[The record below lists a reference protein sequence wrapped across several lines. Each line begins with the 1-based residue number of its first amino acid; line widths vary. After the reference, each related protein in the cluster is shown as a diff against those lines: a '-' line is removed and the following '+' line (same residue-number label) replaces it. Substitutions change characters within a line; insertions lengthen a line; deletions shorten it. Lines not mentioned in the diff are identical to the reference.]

1 MNIELTPHLPQTH
14 TKKIL
19 KKAANDKDAACLVVL
34 VDDKK
39 NILAAKHLADYQTRI
54 EQLIEVSH
62 FTGKAC
68 ETVADY
74 ALAGDKKTAKENP
87 VQLLLVGV
95 GCQNKLNQTVLQKIA
110 QTIYK
115 STQKRVTS
123 ITVALGDALEAD
135 EFGQFALNLL
145 AASYRFEKYKSEQ
158 STPVLTDIY
167 LLADHALQ
175 ANLDFAESVFAGQSL
190 TRDVA
195 NEPGNICFP
204 AFMAEQAQAL
214 AKNYPDLLKVTVL
227 GEAEMAALGM
237 GCFLSVSQG
246 STKEGQLVIMEYQ
259 GKSKFSADTSAPFAK
274 TDTKSNTKATTNA
287 AKVTSGLKAITDK
300 LPLKGAGK
308 KADTANNTDTNTV
321 NADAPIVLVGKGV
334 TFDSGGIS
342 IKPGAAMDEMKF
354 DMGGAASVLGTIK
367 ALCESRLPIN
377 VVGALAC
384 AENMPSGDATRPG
397 DIVKAMNGKSVEILN
412 TDAEGRLVL
421 CDTLCYVQRYNPAA
435 IIDVATLTGACV
447 VALGH
452 VRSAVFSNDE
462 DVLFALENA
471 SAQSGDL
478 IWHMPLDDAYQ
489 PQIDSPIA
497 DIQNIGGKAAG
508 AVTAAC
514 FLARFI
520 EDGQAWA
527 HLDIAGTAWNSGAD
541 KAATGRPVPL
551 FMQYLKNSA
560 NMG

>member
-1 MNIELTPHLPQTH
+1 MNIKLTDYLPKTH
-14 TKKIL
+14 TQKIL
-19 KKAANDKDAACLVVL
+19 KKEANDKDSACLVVL

-39 NILAAKHLADYQTRI
+39 NILAQSALSDYQQRI

-74 ALAGDKKTAKENP
+74 ALAGDKKTTKQNP
-87 VQLLLVGV
+87 LQLLLVGV
-95 GCQNKLNQTVLQKIA
+95 GNVDKLDNAALQKIA
-110 QTIYK
+110 NTIYQ

-123 ITVALGDALEAD
+123 ITVALAD
-135 EFGQFALNLL
+135 SLQDSEFGQFALNLL
-145 AASYRFEKYKSEQ
+145 AATYRFDKYKSEKA
-158 STPVLTDIY
+158 TPVLTDIY
-167 LLADHALQ
+167 LLADANLQ
-175 ANLDFAESVFAGQSL
+175 PALDFAQAVFAGQTL

-204 AFMAEQAQAL
+204 AYMAEQAQAL
-214 AKNYPDLLKVTVL
+214 AKEHSDVLKVTVL
-227 GEAEMAALGM
+227 GEAEMEALGM
-237 GCFLSVSQG
+237 GCFLSVSRG

-259 GKSKFSADTSAPFAK
+259 GKSKFSA
-274 TDTKSNTKATTNA
+274 KATPNSA
-287 AKVTSGLKAITDK
+287 AKVSGSLKAIADK

-308 KADTANNTDTNTV
+308 KANKAASQDSQVV
-321 NADAPIVLVGKGV
+321 NDDAPIVLVGKGV

-354 DMGGAASVLGTIK
+354 DMGGSAAVLGTLK

-397 DIVKAMNGKSVEILN
+397 DIVTAMNGKTVEILN

-421 CDTLCYVQRYNPAA
+421 ADTLCYVQRYQPKA

-471 SAQSGDL
+471 SNQSGDL
-478 IWHMPLDDAYQ
+478 VWHMPMDDAYQ
-489 PQIDSPIA
+489 SLIDSPIA
-497 DIQNIGGKAAG
+497 DVQNIGGKSAG
-508 AVTAAC
+508 ATTAAC
-514 FLARFI
+514 FLLRFI
-520 EDGQAWA
+520 EEGQAWA
-527 HLDIAGTAWNSGAD
+527 HLDIAGTAWISGAQ

-551 FMQYLKNSA
+551 FMQYLKNA
-560 NMG
+560 ADMA

>member
-1 MNIELTPHLPQTH
+1 MNIKLTEQLPKTH
-14 TKKIL
+14 NQKIL
-19 KKAANDKDAACLVVL
+19 KKEAIDKDAACLVVL

-39 NILAAKHLADYQTRI
+39 NILAESALSDYQTRI

-62 FTGKAC
+62 FNGKAC

-74 ALAGDKKTAKENP
+74 ALAGDKKTTKQNP

-95 GCQNKLNQTVLQKIA
+95 GCCDKLNNTVLQKIA
-110 QTIYK
+110 NTIYK
-115 STQKRVTS
+115 STQKRVAS
-123 ITVALGDALEAD
+123 ITVALGDALE
-135 EFGQFALNLL
+135 EEQFGQFALNLL
-145 AASYRFEKYKSEQ
+145 AASYRFDKYKSEQ
-158 STPVLTDIY
+158 TTPILTDIY
-167 LLADHALQ
+167 LLADDALQ
-175 ANLDFAESVFAGQSL
+175 PALDFAQSVFIGQSL

-204 AFMAEQAQAL
+204 VFMAEQAQEL
-214 AKNYPDLLKVTVL
+214 ANAYPDLLKVTVL
-227 GEAEMAALGM
+227 GEDDMSALGM
-237 GCFLSVSQG
+237 GCFLAVSQG
-246 STKEGQLVIMEYQ
+246 STKEGQLVLLEYQ
-259 GKSKFSADTSAPFAK
+259 GKSKFSA
-274 TDTKSNTKATTNA
+274 NTANNS
-287 AKVTSGLKAITDK
+287 AKVSGGLKILTDK
-300 LPLKGAGK
+300 LPMKKASK
-308 KADTANNTDTNTV
+308 KADKNNAD
-321 NADAPIVLVGKGV
+321 NAQISNDDAPIVLVGKGV

-342 IKPGAAMDEMKF
+342 IKPAAAMDEMKF
-354 DMGGAASVLGTIK
+354 DMGGSAAVLGTMK
-367 ALCESRLPIN
+367 ALCEARLPIN

-421 CDTLCYVQRYNPAA
+421 ADTLCYVQRYYQPKA

-471 SAQSGDL
+471 STQSGDL
-478 IWHMPLDDAYQ
+478 IWHMPMDDEYQ
-489 PQIDSPIA
+489 SLINSPIA
-497 DIQNIGGKAAG
+497 DMQNIGGKGAG

-514 FLARFI
+514 FLSRFV

-527 HLDIAGTAWNSGAD
+527 HLDIAGTAWNSGSE

-551 FMQYLKNSA
+551 FMQYLKNCA
-560 NMG
+560 GMA

>member
-1 MNIELTPHLPQTH
+1 MNIKLSQHLPKTH
-14 TKKIL
+14 TQKIL
-19 KKAANDKDAACLVVL
+19 KKEAKSKDDACLVVL

-39 NILAAKHLADYQTRI
+39 NILAESVLTEYTTRI

-62 FTGKAC
+62 FKGTTC

-74 ALAGDKKTAKENP
+74 ALAGDKKTTKQNP

-95 GCQNKLNQTVLQKIA
+95 GNTDKFNNTVLQKIA
-110 QTIYK
+110 NTIYS
-115 STQKRVTS
+115 STQKRVSS
-123 ITVALGDALEAD
+123 ITVALGDALE
-135 EFGQFALNLL
+135 ENHFGQFALNLL
-145 AASYRFEKYKSEQ
+145 AASYRFDKYKSEQ
-158 STPVLTDIY
+158 ASPVLTDVY
-167 LLADHALQ
+167 LLADESLQPAL
-175 ANLDFAESVFAGQSL
+175 AFAQSVFAGQSL

-204 AFMAEQAQAL
+204 AYMAEQAQEL
-214 AKNYPDLLKVTVL
+214 AKTYPDLLTVKVL
-227 GEAEMAALGM
+227 GEDEMAALGM
-237 GCFLSVSQG
+237 HCFLAVAQG
-246 STKEGQLVIMEYQ
+246 STKEGKLVLMEYR
-259 GKSKFSADTSAPFAK
+259 GKSEFSSVAGTTEQTTS
-274 TDTKSNTKATTNA
+274 N
-287 AKVTSGLKAITDK
+287 AKVSGLKALADK
-300 LPLKGAGK
+300 LPTK
-308 KADTANNTDTNTV
+308 KSAKNASKNSNDNAPAAND
-321 NADAPIVLVGKGV
+321 DAPIVLVGKGV

-354 DMGGAASVLGTIK
+354 DMGGSASVLGTIK
-367 ALCESRLPIN
+367 ALCEARLPIN

-421 CDTLCYVQRYNPAA
+421 ADTLCYVQRYQPKA

-462 DVLFALENA
+462 DVLFDLENA
-471 SAQSGDL
+471 SNLSGDL
-478 IWHMPLDDAYQ
+478 IWHMPLDDEYQ
-489 PQIDSPIA
+489 AQLDSPIA
-497 DIQNIGGKAAG
+497 DMQNIGGKGAG

-514 FLARFI
+514 FLSRFI
-520 EDGQAWA
+520 EEGQAWA
-527 HLDIAGTAWNSGAD
+527 HLDIAGTAWNSGKD

-560 NMG
+560 EMA

>member
-1 MNIELTPHLPQTH
+1 MNIKLSQHLPKTH
-14 TKKIL
+14 TQKIL
-19 KKAANDKDAACLVVL
+19 KKEANSKDSACLVVL
-34 VDDKK
+34 IDSKK
-39 NILAAKHLADYQTRI
+39 NILAESALTDYTARI

-62 FTGKAC
+62 FKGSLG

-74 ALAGDKKTAKENP
+74 ALAGDKKTTKQNP

-95 GCQNKLNQTVLQKIA
+95 GNTDKFSNTVLQKIA
-110 QTIYK
+110 NTIYN
-115 STQKRVTS
+115 STQKRVAS
-123 ITVALGDALEAD
+123 ITVALGDALE
-135 EFGQFALNLL
+135 ENHFGQFSLNLL
-145 AASYRFEKYKSEQ
+145 AASYRFDKYKSEQ
-158 STPVLTDIY
+158 ATPVLTDVY
-167 LLADHALQ
+167 LLADETLQPAL
-175 ANLDFAESVFAGQSL
+175 AFAQSVFAGQSL

-204 AFMAEQAQAL
+204 AYMAEQAQEL
-214 AKNYPDLLKVTVL
+214 AKTYPDLLTVKVL
-227 GEAEMAALGM
+227 GEDEMSALGM
-237 GCFLSVSQG
+237 HCFLAVAQG
-246 STKEGQLVIMEYQ
+246 STKEGKLVLMEYR
-259 GKSKFSADTSAPFAK
+259 GKSSFSADAGT
-274 TDTKSNTKATTNA
+274 TEQTTTNS
-287 AKVTSGLKAITDK
+287 AKVTSGLKALADK
-300 LPLKGAGK
+300 LPTKKSAK
-308 KADTANNTDTNTV
+308 KADKNSDDNAQTTTD
-321 NADAPIVLVGKGV
+321 DAPIVLVGKGV

-354 DMGGAASVLGTIK
+354 DMGGSASVLGTIK
-367 ALCESRLPIN
+367 ALCEARLPIN

-421 CDTLCYVQRYNPAA
+421 ADTLCYVQRYNPKT

-462 DVLFALENA
+462 DVLFDLENA
-471 SAQSGDL
+471 SNLSGDL
-478 IWHMPLDDAYQ
+478 IWHMPLDDEYQ
-489 PQIDSPIA
+489 AQIDSPIA
-497 DIQNIGGKAAG
+497 DMQNIGGKGAG

-514 FLARFI
+514 FLSRFV
-520 EDGQAWA
+520 EEGQAWA
-527 HLDIAGTAWNSGAD
+527 HLDIAGTAWNSGKD

-560 NMG
+560 DRV

>member
-1 MNIELTPHLPQTH
+1 MNIKLTDYLPKTH
-14 TKKIL
+14 TQKIL
-19 KKAANDKDAACLVVL
+19 KKEANDKDSACLVVL

-39 NILAAKHLADYQTRI
+39 NILAQATLSDYQQRI

-74 ALAGDKKTAKENP
+74 ALAGDKKTTKQNP
-87 VQLLLVGV
+87 LQLLLVGV
-95 GCQNKLNQTVLQKIA
+95 GNVDKLDNAALQKIA
-110 QTIYK
+110 NTIYQ

-123 ITVALGDALEAD
+123 ITVALAD
-135 EFGQFALNLL
+135 SLQDSEFGQFALNLL
-145 AASYRFEKYKSEQ
+145 AATYRFDKYKSEKA
-158 STPVLTDIY
+158 TPVLTDIY
-167 LLADHALQ
+167 LLADAALQ
-175 ANLDFAESVFAGQSL
+175 PALDFAQAVFAGQTL

-204 AFMAEQAQAL
+204 AYMAEQAQAL
-214 AKNYPDLLKVTVL
+214 AKEHSDVLKVTVL
-227 GEAEMAALGM
+227 GEAEMQALGM

-259 GKSKFSADTSAPFAK
+259 GKSKFSA
-274 TDTKSNTKATTNA
+274 KATPNSA
-287 AKVTSGLKAITDK
+287 AKVSGSLKAIADK

-308 KADTANNTDTNTV
+308 KANKAASQVV
-321 NADAPIVLVGKGV
+321 NDDAPIVLVGKGV

-354 DMGGAASVLGTIK
+354 DMGGSAAVLGTLK
-367 ALCESRLPIN
+367 ALCEARLPIN

-397 DIVKAMNGKSVEILN
+397 DIVTAMNGKTVEILN

-421 CDTLCYVQRYNPAA
+421 ADTLCYVQRYQPKA

-471 SAQSGDL
+471 SNQSGDL
-478 IWHMPLDDAYQ
+478 VWHMPMDDAYQ
-489 PQIDSPIA
+489 SLIDSPIA
-497 DIQNIGGKAAG
+497 DVQNIGGKGAG
-508 AVTAAC
+508 ATTAAC
-514 FLARFI
+514 FLSRFI
-520 EDGQAWA
+520 EEGQAWA
-527 HLDIAGTAWNSGAD
+527 HLDIAGTAWISGAQ

-551 FMQYLKNSA
+551 FMQYLKNA
-560 NMG
+560 ADMA

>member
-1 MNIELTPHLPQTH
+1 MNIKLSQHLPKTH
-14 TKKIL
+14 TQKIL
-19 KKAANDKDAACLVVL
+19 KKEAKSKDDACLVVL

-39 NILAAKHLADYQTRI
+39 NILAESVLTEYTTRI

-62 FTGKAC
+62 FKGTTC

-74 ALAGDKKTAKENP
+74 ALAGDKKTTKQNP

-95 GCQNKLNQTVLQKIA
+95 GNTDKFNNTVLQKIA
-110 QTIYK
+110 NTIYS
-115 STQKRVTS
+115 STQKRVSS
-123 ITVALGDALEAD
+123 ITVALGDALE
-135 EFGQFALNLL
+135 ENHFGQFALNLL
-145 AASYRFEKYKSEQ
+145 AASYRFDKYKSEQ
-158 STPVLTDIY
+158 ASPVLTDVY
-167 LLADHALQ
+167 LLADESLQPAL
-175 ANLDFAESVFAGQSL
+175 AFAQSVFAGQSL

-204 AFMAEQAQAL
+204 AYMAEQAQEL
-214 AKNYPDLLKVTVL
+214 AKSYPDLLTVKVL
-227 GEAEMAALGM
+227 GEDEMSALGM
-237 GCFLSVSQG
+237 HCFLAVAQG
-246 STKEGQLVIMEYQ
+246 STKEGKLVLMEYR
-259 GKSKFSADTSAPFAK
+259 GKSEFSSNAGTTEQTTS
-274 TDTKSNTKATTNA
+274 N
-287 AKVTSGLKAITDK
+287 AKVSGLKALADK
-300 LPLKGAGK
+300 LPTK
-308 KADTANNTDTNTV
+308 KSAKNASKNSNDSAQAAND
-321 NADAPIVLVGKGV
+321 DAPIVLVGKGV

-354 DMGGAASVLGTIK
+354 DMGGSASVLGTIK
-367 ALCESRLPIN
+367 ALCEARLPIN

-421 CDTLCYVQRYNPAA
+421 ADTLCYVQRYQPKA

-462 DVLFALENA
+462 DVLFDLENA
-471 SAQSGDL
+471 SNLSGDL
-478 IWHMPLDDAYQ
+478 IWHMPLDDEYQ
-489 PQIDSPIA
+489 AQLDSPIA
-497 DIQNIGGKAAG
+497 DMQNIGGKGAG

-514 FLARFI
+514 FLSRFI
-520 EDGQAWA
+520 EEGQAWA
-527 HLDIAGTAWNSGAD
+527 HLDIAGTAWNSGKD

-560 NMG
+560 EMA

>member
-1 MNIELTPHLPQTH
+1 MNIKLSQHLPKTH
-14 TKKIL
+14 TQKIL
-19 KKAANDKDAACLVVL
+19 KKEAKSKDDACLVVL

-39 NILAAKHLADYQTRI
+39 NILAESVLTEYTARI

-62 FTGKAC
+62 FKGTTC

-74 ALAGDKKTAKENP
+74 ALAGDKKTTKQNP

-95 GCQNKLNQTVLQKIA
+95 GNTDKFNNTVLQKIA
-110 QTIYK
+110 NTIYS
-115 STQKRVTS
+115 STQKRVSS
-123 ITVALGDALEAD
+123 ITVALGDALE
-135 EFGQFALNLL
+135 ENHFGQFALNLL
-145 AASYRFEKYKSEQ
+145 AASYRFDKYKSDQ
-158 STPVLTDIY
+158 ANPVLTDVY
-167 LLADHALQ
+167 LLADESLQPAL
-175 ANLDFAESVFAGQSL
+175 AFAQSVFAGQSL

-204 AFMAEQAQAL
+204 AYMAEQAQEL
-214 AKNYPDLLKVTVL
+214 AKTYPDLLTVKVL
-227 GEAEMAALGM
+227 GEDEMAALGM
-237 GCFLSVSQG
+237 HCFLAVAQG
-246 STKEGQLVIMEYQ
+246 STKEGKLVLMEYR
-259 GKSKFSADTSAPFAK
+259 GKSEFSSNAGTTEQTTS
-274 TDTKSNTKATTNA
+274 N
-287 AKVTSGLKAITDK
+287 AKVSGLKALADK
-300 LPLKGAGK
+300 LPTK
-308 KADTANNTDTNTV
+308 KSAKNASKNSNDNAQAAND
-321 NADAPIVLVGKGV
+321 DAPIVLVGKGV

-354 DMGGAASVLGTIK
+354 DMGGSASVLGTIK
-367 ALCESRLPIN
+367 ALCEARLPIN

-421 CDTLCYVQRYNPAA
+421 ADTLCYVQRYQPKA

-462 DVLFALENA
+462 DVLFDLENA
-471 SAQSGDL
+471 SNLSGDL
-478 IWHMPLDDAYQ
+478 IWHMPLDDEYQ
-489 PQIDSPIA
+489 AQLDSPIA
-497 DIQNIGGKAAG
+497 DMQNIGGKGAG

-514 FLARFI
+514 FLSRFI
-520 EDGQAWA
+520 EEGQAWA
-527 HLDIAGTAWNSGAD
+527 HLDIAGTAWNSGKD

-560 NMG
+560 EMA

>member
-1 MNIELTPHLPQTH
+1 MNIKLSQHLPKTH
-14 TKKIL
+14 TQKIL
-19 KKAANDKDAACLVVL
+19 KKEAKSKDDACLVVL

-39 NILAAKHLADYQTRI
+39 NILANSMLTDYTARI

-62 FTGKAC
+62 FKGTAC

-74 ALAGDKKTAKENP
+74 ALAGDKKTTKQNP

-95 GCQNKLNQTVLQKIA
+95 GNTDKFSNTVLQKIA
-110 QTIYK
+110 KTIYS
-115 STQKRVTS
+115 STQKRVSS
-123 ITVALGDALEAD
+123 ITVALGDALE
-135 EFGQFALNLL
+135 ESHFGQFALNLL
-145 AASYRFEKYKSEQ
+145 AASYRFDKYKSEQ
-158 STPVLTDIY
+158 TTPVLTDIY
-167 LLADHALQ
+167 LLADNSLKPAL
-175 ANLDFAESVFAGQSL
+175 AFAEAVFAGQSL

-204 AFMAEQAQAL
+204 AYMAEQAQEL
-214 AKNYPDLLKVTVL
+214 AKTYPDLLTVKVL
-227 GEAEMAALGM
+227 GEDEMSALGM
-237 GCFLSVSQG
+237 NCFLSVAQG
-246 STKEGQLVIMEYQ
+246 STKEGQLVIMEYR
-259 GKSKFSADTSAPFAK
+259 GKSSFSANAGT
-274 TDTKSNTKATTNA
+274 TEQTISN
-287 AKVTSGLKAITDK
+287 AKVTGLKKALTDK
-300 LPLKGAGK
+300 LPTK
-308 KADTANNTDTNTV
+308 KSAKKSDKASDNNAQATND
-321 NADAPIVLVGKGV
+321 DAPIVLVGKGV

-354 DMGGAASVLGTIK
+354 DMGGSASVLGTIK
-367 ALCESRLPIN
+367 ALCEARLPIN

-421 CDTLCYVQRYNPAA
+421 ADTLCYVQRYNPKA

-462 DVLFALENA
+462 DVLFDLENA
-471 SAQSGDL
+471 SNLSGDL
-478 IWHMPLDDAYQ
+478 IWHMPLDDEYQ
-489 PQIDSPIA
+489 ALIDSPIA
-497 DIQNIGGKAAG
+497 DIQNIGGKGAG

-514 FLARFI
+514 FLSRFI
-520 EDGQAWA
+520 EEGQAWA
-527 HLDIAGTAWNSGAD
+527 HLDIAGTAWNSGKD

-560 NMG
+560 DMA